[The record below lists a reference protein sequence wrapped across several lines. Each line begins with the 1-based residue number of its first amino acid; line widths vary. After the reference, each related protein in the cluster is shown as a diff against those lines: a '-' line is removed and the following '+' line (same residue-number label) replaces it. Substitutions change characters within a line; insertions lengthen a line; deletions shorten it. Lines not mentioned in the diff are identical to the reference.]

1 MYTLK
6 QKLPERKLSFV
17 PLHRKKN
24 LVANILVASVSNRCV
39 KNAKQYSWCRPKG
52 DDALRLGT

>member
-1 MYTLK
+1 LYTLK

-17 PLHRKKN
+17 PLHRKKSF
-24 LVANILVASVSNRCV
+24 ANIFVASVSNRYV